1 MAKNFK
7 HLTILFAFAMQT
19 VCLTPLGATDV
30 ILSSKEQPKE
40 NQTPEPS
47 RAPGQRILALS
58 VSLDEENR
66 LLTFSDSSGNVY
78 TYYIYD
84 EAGNIVTQGILDF
97 SADDTLLV
105 NLSYVESG
113 TYTLNVVH
121 NGQNYVGTFSI

>member
-1 MAKNFK
+1 MNKNK
-7 HLTILFAFAMQT
+7 IALTAMLLLIGFT
-19 VCLTPLGATDV
+19 MTTATEV
-30 ILSSKEQPKE
+30 TLKK
-40 NQTPEPS
+40 TEPS
-47 RAPGQRILALS
+47 TTQESGPKRTPAKPLPIE

-105 NLSYVESG
+105 NLSYVEAG

-121 NGQNYVGTFSI
+121 NGQNYVGAFSI